1 MEVMLEYIGI
11 VVGETSTDK
20 FSFTFSPTKK
30 KRLKNAFVV
39 VETKGIEVIGR
50 VLDITT
56 DNPLLSPENLK
67 FFLDNQIGNEVGDF
81 LKSTRFI
88 NYIARCEVLGKFN
101 KDSGTVEPL
110 SEPIE
115 TGSKV
120 YFIDKC
126 RLEKLFFLNTPFN
139 LFPGYIEQV
148 KGARFSLNGDDL
160 LTMHCGIFGMT
171 GMGKT
176 TTTGT
181 LLEELTIRGAKSL
194 VFDPHGDYRNLG
206 ELREEFYSALKEELL
221 NKDSSLYRLVVKFKK
236 FLKRKWKEKLE
247 YMESK
252 NFPFYSLVREEM
264 RREVADS
271 SIILRM
277 ALLFS
282 LLKGEVVESSSPQAF
297 RAQILSFCKEFSF
310 EKLFSLVPEDILSS
324 LMKVVIEGFPLIS
337 LNGFFDKYFVLNM
350 IKAFSGEEV
359 SEAQEGYYLKWLE
372 EIEDESFSGDIVD
385 YLLNKVEK
393 LNSKTSSK
401 PAIKRQLEKTKRTI
415 EELSC
420 RNLIPLDSQF
430 LVNEFSSKNGALSF
444 VSNIVF
450 DLSQVSP
457 STVQRALLYSIGYSA
472 FHLHKSKRLSY
483 HNGDSSILFII
494 EEARSLIPRSGSE
507 DFEHPASKFARN
519 IIRNI
524 ATEGRKMALGLVI
537 ISQRPSSVDPL
548 PVSQCNTLILHRVIN
563 PEDLSFVKT
572 VGESISEEDISN
584 LKQVERGVSIVTGT
598 ALKLRKSLLVKF
610 RNRLSKEGREQPKP
624 LNRIWG
630 KSK

>member
-1 MEVMLEYIGI
+1 
-11 VVGETSTDK
+11 
-20 FSFTFSPTKK
+20 
-30 KRLKNAFVV
+30 
-39 VETKGIEVIGR
+39 VI
-50 VLDITT
+50 
-56 DNPLLSPENLK
+56 
-67 FFLDNQIGNEVGDF
+67 F

-120 YFIDKC
+120 YFIDKY

-206 ELREEFYSALKEELL
+206 ELREEFYSALKEELS
-221 NKDSSLYRLVVKFKK
+221 NRDSSLYRLVVEFKK
-236 FLKRKWKEKLE
+236 FLIEKWKEKVE
-247 YMESK
+247 YMKSK
-252 NFPFYSLVREEM
+252 NFLFSSLVREEM
-264 RREVADS
+264 KREVAEPN
-271 SIILRM
+271 IILRM

-297 RAQILSFCKEFSF
+297 RAQILSFCKEFTF
-310 EKLFSLVPEDILSS
+310 EKLSRLVPEDILSS
-324 LMKVVIEGFPLIS
+324 LMKVVIEGFPLIG

-372 EIEDESFSGDIVD
+372 EIENESFSGNIID
-385 YLLNKVEK
+385 YLLKKVKE
-393 LNSKTSSK
+393 LNSRTSSKSK

-415 EELSC
+415 EELSSK
-420 RNLIPLDSQF
+420 NLIPIDSQF
-430 LVNEFSSKNGALSF
+430 LVKEFSSKNGSLSF

-472 FHLHKSKRLSY
+472 FHLHKSRKLSY

-494 EEARSLIPRSGSE
+494 EEARNLIPRSGSE

-519 IIRNI
+519 IIRSI

-537 ISQRPSSVDPL
+537 ISQKPSSVDPL

-563 PEDLSFVKT
+563 PEDLSFVRT

-624 LNRIWG
+624 LTRIWG
-630 KSK
+630 RNKR

>member
-1 MEVMLEYIGI
+1 MI
-11 VVGETSTDK
+11 
-20 FSFTFSPTKK
+20 
-30 KRLKNAFVV
+30 
-39 VETKGIEVIGR
+39 
-50 VLDITT
+50 
-56 DNPLLSPENLK
+56 
-67 FFLDNQIGNEVGDF
+67 F

-120 YFIDKC
+120 YFIDKY

-206 ELREEFYSALKEELL
+206 ELREEFYSALKEELS
-221 NKDSSLYRLVVKFKK
+221 NRDSSLYRLVVEFKK
-236 FLKRKWKEKLE
+236 FLIEKWKEKVE
-247 YMESK
+247 YMKSK
-252 NFPFYSLVREEM
+252 NFLFSSLVREEM
-264 RREVADS
+264 KREVAEPN
-271 SIILRM
+271 IILRM

-297 RAQILSFCKEFSF
+297 RAQILSFCKEFTF
-310 EKLFSLVPEDILSS
+310 EKLSRLVPEDILSS
-324 LMKVVIEGFPLIS
+324 LMKVVIEGFPLIG

-372 EIEDESFSGDIVD
+372 EIENESFSGNIID
-385 YLLNKVEK
+385 YLLKKVKE
-393 LNSKTSSK
+393 LNSRTSSKSK

-415 EELSC
+415 EELSSK
-420 RNLIPLDSQF
+420 NLIPIDSQF
-430 LVNEFSSKNGALSF
+430 LVKEFSSKNGSLSF

-472 FHLHKSKRLSY
+472 FHLHKSRKLSY

-494 EEARSLIPRSGSE
+494 EEARNLIPRSGSE

-519 IIRNI
+519 IIRSI

-537 ISQRPSSVDPL
+537 ISQKPSSVDPL

-563 PEDLSFVKT
+563 PEDLSFVRT

-624 LNRIWG
+624 LTRIWG
-630 KSK
+630 RNKR